1 MKKSVPYALL
11 ALVLVVID
19 QVTKGIVARHVTLYE
34 SVPVIRGFFN
44 ITRIHNKGAIFGT
57 FSQTGNT
64 LVFALLT
71 AASLAALGFVV
82 YYFFK
87 TPSTDKLMKI
97 ALTLIMAGAL
107 GNQFDRLVR
116 GHVIDFLDFYVGQAH
131 WPFFNAADSCI
142 TVGAFLMLVVLFRR
156 KPECTPSSSN

>member
-1 MKKSVPYALL
+1 MKKNTPYFL
-11 ALVLVVID
+11 LVLGLVVVD
-19 QVTKGIVARHVTLYE
+19 QVTKAIVARTVTLYQ
-34 SVPVIRGFFN
+34 SVPVIPGFFN

-57 FSQTGNT
+57 FSQTTNPY
-64 LVFALLT
+64 VFALLT

-87 TPSTDKLMKI
+87 TPATDTLMKI

-116 GHVIDFLDFYVGQAH
+116 GHVIDFLDLYIGKAH

-142 TVGAFLMLVVLFRR
+142 TIGACLMLVILFRR
-156 KPECTPSSSN
+156 KPACSPSS

>member
-1 MKKSVPYALL
+1 MKKNGPYFLL
-11 ALVLVVID
+11 AFVLVAVD
-19 QVTKGIVARHVTLYE
+19 QVTKAIVAGRVTLYQ
-34 SVPVIRGFFN
+34 SIPVIPGFFN

-57 FSQTGNT
+57 FSQAGNS
-64 LVFALLT
+64 LVFVLLT

-87 TPSTDKLMKI
+87 TPATDTLMKI

-142 TVGAFLMLVVLFRR
+142 TVGAGLMLVVLFRR
-156 KPECTPSSSN
+156 KPECIPSSSK

>member
-1 MKKSVPYALL
+1 MKKNGPYFLIMI
-11 ALVLVVID
+11 ALVALD
-19 QVTKGIVARHVTLYE
+19 QATKHIIARTVDLYE
-34 SVPVIRGFFN
+34 SVTVIPGFFN
-44 ITRIHNKGAIFGT
+44 ITRIHNKGAIFGS
-57 FSQTGNT
+57 FSQANNK

-71 AASLAALGFVV
+71 AASLAALALVI

-87 TPSTDKLMKI
+87 TPAGDKLMKV

-107 GNQFDRLVR
+107 GNQFDRLIR

-142 TVGAFLMLVVLFRR
+142 TIGACLMLVILFRR
-156 KPECTPSSSN
+156 KPECSPSS

>member
-1 MKKSVPYALL
+1 MKKNGRYFLL
-11 ALVLVVID
+11 ALVLVVVD
-19 QVTKGIVARHVTLYE
+19 QVSKAIVAGHVTLYQ
-34 SVPVIRGFFN
+34 SIPVIPGFFN

-57 FSQTGNT
+57 FSQTGNS
-64 LVFALLT
+64 LAFVLLT

-87 TPSTDKLMKI
+87 TPDTDTLMKV

-142 TVGAFLMLVVLFRR
+142 TVGAGLMLVVLFRR
-156 KPECTPSSSN
+156 KPECTPSLSK

>member
-1 MKKSVPYALL
+1 MKANARYGLL
-11 ALVLVVID
+11 ALGLVVAD
-19 QVTKGIVARHVTLYE
+19 QVTKAVVAGHVTLYE

-57 FSQTGNT
+57 FSQTGSP

-87 TPSTDKLMKI
+87 TPSTDGLMKF
-97 ALTLIMAGAL
+97 ALTLILAGAL

-116 GHVIDFLDFYVGQAH
+116 GHVIDFLDFYVGRAH
-131 WPFFNAADSCI
+131 WPFFNVADSCI
-142 TVGAFLMLVVLFRR
+142 SVGACLMLVVLFRR
-156 KPECTPSSSN
+156 KPSCTPSS

>member
-1 MKKSVPYALL
+1 MKKNGPYFLIMI
-11 ALVLVVID
+11 ALVALD
-19 QVTKGIVARHVTLYE
+19 QATKHIIARTVDLYE
-34 SVPVIRGFFN
+34 SVTVIPGFFN
-44 ITRIHNKGAIFGT
+44 ITRIHNKGAIFGS
-57 FSQTGNT
+57 FSQANNK

-71 AASLAALGFVV
+71 AASLAALALVV

-87 TPSTDKLMKI
+87 TPAGDKLMKV

-107 GNQFDRLVR
+107 GNQFDRLIR

-142 TVGAFLMLVVLFRR
+142 TIGACLMLVILFRR
-156 KPECTPSSSN
+156 KPECSPSL

>member
-1 MKKSVPYALL
+1 MKKNGPYFLIMI
-11 ALVLVVID
+11 ALVALD
-19 QVTKGIVARHVTLYE
+19 QATKHIIARTVDLYE
-34 SVPVIRGFFN
+34 SVTVIPGFFN
-44 ITRIHNKGAIFGT
+44 ITRIHNKGAIFGS
-57 FSQTGNT
+57 FSQTNNK

-71 AASLAALGFVV
+71 AASLAALALVV

-87 TPSTDKLMKI
+87 TPAGDKLMKV

-107 GNQFDRLVR
+107 GNQFDRLIR

-142 TVGAFLMLVVLFRR
+142 TIGACLMLVILFRR
-156 KPECTPSSSN
+156 KPECSPSS